1 MVKKLLL
8 VAVIASLMV
17 LLVAATFKDKT
28 WKGSDFP
35 YIGAF
40 FCHNDDYV
48 RFYCT
53 EEVHRFYYMT
63 AKDSKAYVEFYVDGV
78 RRGVVT
84 ELPANKW
91 NSKHFSIANWAHFDL
106 GPGFIGHEVEI
117 HFRENT
123 KVNGVY
129 CPENDIMI
137 KLLDNSLATLWKN
150 VDSTTYCDLD
160 LFAK

>member
-1 MVKKLLL
+1 MFKR
-8 VAVIASLMV
+8 MV
-17 LLVAATFKDKT
+17 LVVATVLVIVFSVGATFKNRT
-28 WKGSDFP
+28 WKTDFP

-53 EEVHRFYYMT
+53 QDMHRFYYMT
-63 AKDSKAYVEFYVDGV
+63 AKDSSAFVEFYIDGV
-78 RRGVVT
+78 RQGVIN

-91 NSKHFSIANWAHFDL
+91 NSRHFSIANWTHFDL

-117 HFRENT
+117 HFRENVT
-123 KVNGVY
+123 VNGVR

-137 KLLDNSLATLWKN
+137 KLEDNSLATLWKN

>member
-1 MVKKLLL
+1 MVKKVVLAATL
-8 VAVIASLMV
+8 VMV
-17 LLVAATFKDKT
+17 LILTTGATFKNKT
-28 WKGSDFP
+28 WGTDFP

-40 FCHNDDYV
+40 FQHSDDYV

-53 EEVHRFYYMT
+53 EDMHRFYYMT
-63 AKDSKAYVEFYVDGV
+63 AKDADAYVEFYVDGK
-78 RRGVVT
+78 RQGVVHW
-84 ELPANKW
+84 LPKNKW
-91 NSKHFSIANWAHFDL
+91 NGKHFSIANWAHFDL
-106 GPGFIGHEVEI
+106 VGSTYIGHTVEI

-123 KVNGVY
+123 TVNGKY

-137 KLLDNSLATLWKN
+137 KLADNSWATLWKG

>member
-1 MVKKLLL
+1 MCLLISNDFLISVIHIFSASVRTTKGGWGMVKKLLL
-8 VAVIASLMV
+8 VAVIVSLMV
-17 LLVAATFKDKT
+17 LLVATTFKDKT

-53 EEVHRFYYMT
+53 EEMHRFYYMT

-106 GPGFIGHEVEI
+106 GLVSS
-117 HFRENT
+117 
-123 KVNGVY
+123 V
-129 CPENDIMI
+129 M
-137 KLLDNSLATLWKN
+137 KLR
-150 VDSTTYCDLD
+150 STSARIPKWVMCIALRTTS
-160 LFAK
+160 

>member
-53 EEVHRFYYMT
+53 EEMHRFYYMT

-91 NSKHFSIANWAHFDL
+91 NSKHFFHREL
-106 GPGFIGHEVEI
+106 G
-117 HFRENT
+117 
-123 KVNGVY
+123 
-129 CPENDIMI
+129 
-137 KLLDNSLATLWKN
+137 SL
-150 VDSTTYCDLD
+150 
-160 LFAK
+160 